1 MNTEK
6 ISTIDDADDWFND
19 FDEISL
25 EIINQSGIT
34 KELVDKVTNEDND
47 TIVDECECIYVE
59 DIIIKDLSTLNA
71 IDIIQYQFSLSHFIK
86 ALIENTNKTFYN
98 SDNNVENESEKKDTN
113 ISVHSITEKIDA
125 NAIQLKF
132 GKLRSMKYIN
142 HSPVNNVMD
151 NSANGVNEVQFI
163 GPVTLPPLCPDFQIY
178 TKNADKLMSSDRL
191 NDIIIYLSWIS
202 SACEVLA
209 KRIGQEIIKIDF
221 SSYLKVDLTD
231 TPSIIR
237 SSYNFCIKSTQCKNF
252 YNKNEFPV
260 CKNHHYVHS
269 LLKYDIDSIIV
280 FLRYIANNNLDLTM
294 NQLNN
299 MYLSIKTI
307 CFVTKNMHRE
317 IYYIH
322 YITKNNSE
330 PYHRNNPIDMHKKI
344 THLKQ
349 DKYNP
354 TKGGFTQY
362 GQSSG
367 YNNQSYSPKLASTY
381 KPHQF
386 IQDENNKHIYPTFSI
401 DNSSLS
407 DNKLDIETESTK
419 ILNQVPQHIF
429 VINVPSSKSNQSNIE
444 EFVPYKGGFYRS
456 APPKTMTT
464 MSNYKS
470 DTESLSDDFNYTP
483 LGIEPTSVEVGYTN
497 QKNKSKKT
505 KKSTKL
511 IKPTFNI
518 NQVKLE
524 VHNSNMYEVLN
535 K

>member
-6 ISTIDDADDWFND
+6 ISTIDDTDDWFND

-25 EIINQSGIT
+25 EIINQSGAT

-47 TIVDECECIYVE
+47 TIIDECECIYVE
-59 DIIIKDLSTLNA
+59 DIIAKDLSVLNA

-86 ALIENTNKTFYN
+86 AMIENTNKTFYN
-98 SDNNVENESEKKDTN
+98 SDNNVENENEKKDTN
-113 ISVHSITEKIDA
+113 ISGHSITEKIDA
-125 NAIQLKF
+125 NVTQMKF

-142 HSPVNNVMD
+142 HLPD
-151 NSANGVNEVQFI
+151 NSGNSGNEVQFI
-163 GPVTLPPLCPDFQIY
+163 GPVTLPPLCPDFQIH
-178 TKNADKLMSSDRL
+178 TKNADKLMSLDRL
-191 NDIIIYLSWIS
+191 NDIIIYLAWIS

-209 KRIGQEIIKIDF
+209 KRIGQEIIKMDF
-221 SSYLKVDLTD
+221 GSDLKVDLTD

-237 SSYNFCIKSTQCKNF
+237 SSYNFCVKSTQCKNF

-280 FLRYIANNNLDLTM
+280 FLRYIANNNLDLTID
-294 NQLNN
+294 QLNN
-299 MYLSIKTI
+299 IYLSIKTI
-307 CFVTKNMHRE
+307 CFVTRNMHRE

-349 DKYNP
+349 DKYNS

-362 GQSSG
+362 GQSYG
-367 YNNQSYSPKLASTY
+367 YNNQSYSPKSASTY
-381 KPHQF
+381 KPRQF
-386 IQDENNKHIYPTFSI
+386 IQDENNKHTYSTFSI
-401 DNSSLS
+401 DNSSPS
-407 DNKLDIETESTK
+407 DNKLDIETEPTK
-419 ILNQVPQHIF
+419 ILNQVPQHISTGN
-429 VINVPSSKSNQSNIE
+429 IPSIPSSQSSQSNIE
-444 EFVPYKGGFYRS
+444 EFVPYKGSFYRS
-456 APPKTMTT
+456 VPSKTMTIA
-464 MSNYKS
+464 SNYKS

-483 LGIEPTSVEVGYTN
+483 SGAESTLTEVGYAN

-511 IKPTFNI
+511 IKPTSNTT
-518 NQVKLE
+518 QVKLE

-535 K
+535 KC